1 MVMLRGVHAATGIA
15 ETVDFGAAV
24 SSSLTSALIEDV
36 MPEDSSAEA
45 GVAIDPGNVI
55 LGATATGTLTP
66 LLAEKP
72 LSGDA
77 APMAAERSFVLLA
90 GAGELWLV
98 NTSEAGWALR

>member
-1 MVMLRGVHAATGIA
+1 LLRGVHAAIGIA

-24 SSSLTSALIEDV
+24 SGSLTSALIDDV
-36 MPEDSSAEA
+36 NPEDSSAEA
-45 GVAIDPGNVI
+45 GVAMDPGNVI

-66 LLAEKP
+66 LLAEKA

-77 APMAAERSFVLLA
+77 APVAGERSFVLLV

-98 NTSEAGWALR
+98 NTSVAGWSLR